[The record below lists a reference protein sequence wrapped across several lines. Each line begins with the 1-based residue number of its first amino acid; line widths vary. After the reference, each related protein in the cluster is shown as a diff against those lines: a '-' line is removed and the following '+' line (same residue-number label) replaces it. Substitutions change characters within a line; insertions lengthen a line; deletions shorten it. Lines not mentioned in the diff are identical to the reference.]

1 MLTALGSLFVGG
13 RWRRRCGTARFRAA
27 SSIALAVALAFA
39 ASGCGATGEDGEDAD
54 GRLRV
59 VTTVS
64 PITSLAESVGG
75 GLIRLK
81 GIVPEGADSHTFEPA
96 PSAARAMA
104 EADLILLNGLFL
116 EEPALAMARAS
127 KKAGAVI
134 LPLGDRTLTRSDW
147 AFDASFPESE
157 GRPNPHLWTS
167 PPLALRYAALI
178 RDELSALDAAN
189 ADAYAANY
197 ARLRQRLEDLDR
209 RIAEAVATIPPAN
222 RKLLT
227 YHDSFPYFA
236 QHYGLEIIAAV
247 QPSDFTEPSA
257 RSVAAL
263 IEQVREA
270 GVPAVFGS
278 EVFPSP
284 VMERVAEEGGA
295 AFVAALRDDDLP
307 GKPGD
312 PRHSYAGLMLANVE
326 AMVPALGG
334 SADAL
339 AGFDAGAGLQTAGG
353 AAYPQ

>member
-1 MLTALGSLFVGG
+1 MFAALASLFVR
-13 RWRRRCGTARFRAA
+13 RWRRRARCGTRRFRAA
-27 SSIALAVALAFA
+27 LALALALALA
-39 ASGCGATGEDGEDAD
+39 AGGCGAATTAGEDAD

-75 GLIRLK
+75 GLVQIE
-81 GIVPEGADSHTFEPA
+81 GVVPEGADSHTFEPA
-96 PSAARAMA
+96 PSAARVMA
-104 EADLILLNGLFL
+104 EADLIVLNGLFL
-116 EEPALAMARAS
+116 EEPALAMAQAS
-127 KKAGAVI
+127 KKDGAVI
-134 LPLGDRTLTRSDW
+134 LPLGDRALARSEW

-189 ADAYAANY
+189 ADSYAANY
-197 ARLRQRLEDLDR
+197 ERLRERLEDLDR

-236 QHYGLEIIAAV
+236 RRYGLEVIAAV

-263 IEQVREA
+263 IEQVRET

-278 EVFPSP
+278 AVFPSR

-295 AFVAALRDDDLP
+295 AFVAGLRDDDLP

-326 AMVPALGG
+326 SMVPALGG

-339 AGFDAGAGLQTAGG
+339 AGFDATPAFQTAGG

>member
-1 MLTALGSLFVGG
+1 MFAGG
-13 RWRRRCGTARFRAA
+13 RQRARRGTARFRVAPPVA
-27 SSIALAVALAFA
+27 VAGAVALALA
-39 ASGCGATGEDGEDAD
+39 AVGCGAAAEDEGED

-59 VTTVS
+59 VTSVS
-64 PITSLAESVGG
+64 PITSLTESVGG
-75 GLIRLK
+75 DRIRLQ
-81 GIVPEGADSHTFEPA
+81 GIVPEGADSHTFEPP
-96 PSAARAMA
+96 PSAALALA
-104 EADLILLNGLFL
+104 EADLIVLNGLFL
-116 EEPALAMARAS
+116 EEPALEMARAS
-127 KKAGAVI
+127 KKDGAVI
-134 LPLGDRTLTRSDW
+134 LLLGDRTVTRGEW
-147 AFDASFPESE
+147 VFDASFPESA

-178 RDELSALDAAN
+178 HGELAALDAAN
-189 ADAYAANY
+189 AGYYAANY
-197 ARLRQRLEDLDR
+197 ERLRERLEELDR
-209 RIAEAVATIPPAN
+209 RIASAMATIPPAN

-236 QHYGLEIIAAV
+236 QRYGMEIIAAV

-263 IEQVREA
+263 IEQVRET

-278 EVFPSP
+278 EAFPNA

-295 AFVAALRDDDLP
+295 QFVDGLRDDDLP
-307 GKPGD
+307 GEPGG
-312 PRHSYAGLMLANVE
+312 PRHSYTGLMLANME

-339 AGFDAGAGLQTAGG
+339 AGLDAGSGLQIPSG